1 MEVVRYRNLWRGK
14 ETAPGKLEG
23 TLPMAGLA
31 TAASTLREVH
41 RLRRHAKELQ
51 DEIERAPRILKARQ
65 AKITAEE
72 NALKEGQD
80 ELKRLKVSAL
90 DKESQLKGLQQNIAK
105 HEKQKNEATAKKEY
119 DALGVEI
126 ASDKKKCLDLE
137 DVILEALTKTDE
149 QTARIPALEA
159 AVQKARQEFVKFEKE
174 TQARAEGLKQELA
187 KAKQQIQAVE
197 DTLPTEQSVR
207 GLYNRIISSMKDDA
221 LAGVANRTCTAC
233 YTEMTAQNLHDL
245 KQGNFVMCKSCG
257 RALYMLD

>member
-1 MEVVRYRNLWRGK
+1 MAVDRDQIFGAVRD
-14 ETAPGKLEG
+14 TAPGILEG
-23 TLPMAGLA
+23 IFSMAGPV
-31 TAASTLREVH
+31 TTASTLREVH

-51 DEIERAPRILKARQ
+51 DEIDRAPRILKARQ
-65 AKITAEE
+65 AKITTQET
-72 NALKEGQD
+72 ALKEGQD
-80 ELKRLKVSAL
+80 ELKRLKVAAS

-105 HEKQKNEATAKKEY
+105 HEKQKNEATSKKEY

-126 ASDKKKCLDLE
+126 ASDKKKCQDLE
-137 DVILEALTKTDE
+137 DEILDAMSKSDE
-149 QTARIPALEA
+149 QTARIPALEEG
-159 AVQKARQEFVKFEKE
+159 VKKARQEFATFEKE
-174 TQARAEGLKQELA
+174 TQSRAEGLKQELA

-197 DTLPTEQSVR
+197 DTLPAEQTVR

-221 LAGVANRTCTAC
+221 LAGVENRTCTAC